1 MTKTVLNT
9 KIVEFENKILN
20 TSSLMTTTVLNTAN
34 NEVEDKILDHAK
46 YITTPEF
53 NKLTAE
59 NFETWLKQPHLMS
72 KTDFDNKPTS
82 FHIIITSYKTKY
94 LKVQKKL
101 NSLITK
107 DYNFF

>member
-9 KIVEFENKILN
+9 KIIEFDNKISN
-20 TSSLMTTTVLNTAN
+20 TSRLMTTTVLNTTN
-34 NEVEDKILDHAK
+34 NEVEHKMLDHAK

-59 NFETWLKQPHLMS
+59 NFEIWLKKFYLMS

-82 FHIIITSYKTKY
+82 FNIKITSYKTKY
-94 LKVQKKL
+94 LEVQKKL